1 MNKKTIIEKLNKMV
15 NNNGVILKYQPPDN
29 RKPIILRHRSGVA
42 GGEWEVVDS
51 NDFIK
56 GFYTKKEAGK
66 FFAEKL
72 KREVVNLRVNLK
84 NYMAEQNKLQ
94 EDILEML
101 KEIRTWED

>member
-1 MNKKTIIEKLNKMV
+1 MNKKTIIEKLGKMV
-15 NNNGVILKYQPPDN
+15 NSNGVILEYQPQDKRN
-29 RKPIILRHRSGVA
+29 PIILRYTSGSRGSA
-42 GGEWEVVDS
+42 WEVIDS
-51 NDFIK
+51 SNFVK
-56 GFYTKKEAGK
+56 GFPSKKEAGK

-84 NYMAEQNKLQ
+84 NYIAEQNKLQ